1 MEVNRASRFIF
12 PLMTTHGDIFEEVCL
27 NICFLNSVKSLHG
40 VTPRENPTHHRRY
53 VNIDGHVV
61 EKLFKFIDT

>member
-1 MEVNRASRFIF
+1 MA
-12 PLMTTHGDIFEEVCL
+12 
-27 NICFLNSVKSLHG
+27 CFLNSVNSLHG